1 MAVVVLKLFILKV
14 KCQSIVLYHIYQ
26 LQLLSRFQQNIYRII
41 KMHLDLVIN
50 ISMPGILT
58 KQEMITSL
66 LLNALHHLSLTNQ
79 AS

>member
-1 MAVVVLKLFILKV
+1 MSKV

-50 ISMPGILT
+50 ISLPGIQT
-58 KQEMITSL
+58 KQEMIASQL
-66 LLNALHHLSLTNQ
+66 LSALLHQFLMAKAN
-79 AS
+79 